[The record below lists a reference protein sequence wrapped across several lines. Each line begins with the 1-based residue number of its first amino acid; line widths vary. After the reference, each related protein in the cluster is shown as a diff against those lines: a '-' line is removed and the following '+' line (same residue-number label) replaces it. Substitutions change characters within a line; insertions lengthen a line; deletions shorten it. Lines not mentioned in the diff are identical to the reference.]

1 MSRFIYT
8 TAMLDFLRVNYPKM
22 GKPDLTKA
30 FNAQFGTCKTVSN
43 IKTVLSNHKIR
54 CGRKTGSLLRGRL
67 RVVTKEQAA
76 FIAAGYKKWTIERLT
91 AEFNKQF
98 NANKSTKQIRCFTR
112 NHELKSGRNGQFEKG
127 HITHNKGVKGWKPGG
142 NAQKSQFKKGQL
154 PACHKPIGSERICSK
169 GGFVMVKVAEP
180 RTWRMQ
186 HVLEWEKHNPPVQKN
201 ECVTFKDNN
210 PLNWHID
217 NLMLVTRAQLAVMNK
232 FGLGKAPA
240 ELKEAART
248 LADITMKRCQILRE
262 QAA

>member
-1 MSRFIYT
+1 MSRFTYT
-8 TAMLDFLRVNYPKM
+8 TGMLDFLRVNYPKM

-30 FNAQFGTCKTVSN
+30 FNAKFGTNKTVSN
-43 IKTVLSNHKIR
+43 IKTALSNHKIR
-54 CGRKTGSLLRGRL
+54 CGRTTGNLLRGRL
-67 RVVTKEQAA
+67 RVVTKEQAD
-76 FIAAGYKKWTIERLT
+76 FIAQGYKKWSLERLT
-91 AEFNKQF
+91 AEFNQQF
-98 NANKSTKQIRCFTR
+98 NADKTVKQIRCFTR
-112 NHELKSGRNGQFEKG
+112 NHALKSGRNGQFEKG
-127 HITHNKGVKGWKPGG
+127 HITHNKGVKGWMPGG
-142 NAQKSQFKKGQL
+142 NAQKSQFKKGQR
-154 PACHKPIGSERICSK
+154 PACHKPIGLQRISSK

-180 RTWRMQ
+180 RTWRMK
-186 HVLEWEKHNPPVQKN
+186 HVLEWEQHNPPIKKG

-232 FGLGKAPA
+232 FGLNKAPA